1 MVLHLLFFSSVLF
14 ASTKE
19 ETPLRS
25 VTHGFLGSC
34 ILSRGGQQGRTGK
47 QREEDSD
54 HELLL
59 GVLLC
64 LIN

>member
-1 MVLHLLFFSSVLF
+1 MVLHLLFFSAVLF

-34 ILSRGGQQGRTGK
+34 ILSRGRTA
-47 QREEDSD
+47 REERKGEGRRLSSWAFIRSIIMS
-54 HELLL
+54 H
-59 GVLLC
+59 
-64 LIN
+64 